1 MPGCLDA
8 WMPGCLDAWM
18 PGCLD
23 AWMLGFG
30 VVYHP
35 STSARGRVMHVHHVS
50 FTGAPDLLHRL
61 DDWVP
66 PMFLTVKVRVY
77 TDATGV
83 YTELPALL
91 TPLGL
96 LEPLLDYCL
105 YRSHDRSITWM
116 SKVIRSVRMFLEY
129 SQSNQDERHTY
140 RLFQNFAQRLYT
152 GTFDRATGLDP
163 SGLCWAP
170 RSPQDASHIVTHL
183 TDFLEWL
190 CAMRPEAGQVNPR
203 YAGGAYDRQTDEFAY
218 QFRRS
223 KAFLGHAWAVNAPST
238 ETGHR
243 VRSQRPPKVE
253 KGAPPAFPD
262 ERFEE
267 LLARGFKAAGRQD
280 YRGMLITL
288 LLHGAGFR
296 ESEPFHLYI
305 SDVFPD
311 PANPRQAKVLIHHPS
326 HGAAPADWR
335 RDGGKPCQ
343 GNRAEYLTMQFGL
356 VPRTAL
362 MDRRHAGW
370 KGGVHDAAYYKQ
382 AYWFL
387 PKYGEWFLQL
397 WHRYLEQVACVERNH
412 PFAFIN
418 LGREPIGAM
427 YTLTQYNKTHAAA
440 CERIGLTVGKAHGT
454 TPHGHRHAYGRRLH
468 NAGVG
473 KPLIRR
479 FMHHASEESQEVYTQ
494 ATTSEVRAGLRAA
507 VQQLR
512 DKYDEVVHMPSEL
525 PPGVQSED

>member
-1 MPGCLDA
+1 
-8 WMPGCLDAWM
+8 
-18 PGCLD
+18 
-23 AWMLGFG
+23 
-30 VVYHP
+30 
-35 STSARGRVMHVHHVS
+35 
-50 FTGAPDLLHRL
+50 
-61 DDWVP
+61 
-66 PMFLTVKVRVY
+66 MFVTVKARVH

-91 TPLGL
+91 TPAGV
-96 LEPLLDYCL
+96 LEPLLDYFL
-105 YRSHDRSITWM
+105 HRSHDRSLTWM
-116 SKVIRSVRMFLEY
+116 TKVARAVRMFLEY
-129 SQSNQDERHTY
+129 LQSNPAERDTY

-170 RSPQDASHIVTHL
+170 RSPLDASHIITHL
-183 TDFLEWL
+183 TDFFDWL
-190 CAMRPEAGQVNPR
+190 GEMRPEAAQVNPR
-203 YAGGAYDRQTDEFAY
+203 YAGGAFDRQTDEAAY

-223 KAFLGHAWAVNAPST
+223 KAFLGHTWAANASPA

-243 VRSQRPPKVE
+243 VRGQRPPKVE
-253 KGAPPAFPD
+253 KGEPPAFTE
-262 ERFEE
+262 ERFKE
-267 LLARGFKAAGRQD
+267 LLTKGFSTAGRRD

-335 RDGGKPCQ
+335 DEKGKPRR
-343 GNRAEYLTMQFGL
+343 GNRAEYLAQQFGL
-356 VPRTAL
+356 VPRTEV

-370 KGGVHDAAYYKQ
+370 KGGMHDAPYYKQ

-387 PKYGEWFLQL
+387 PEYGEWFLQL
-397 WHRYLEQVACVERNH
+397 WHRYLEQVARVERDH

-418 LGREPIGAM
+418 LSREPMGAM
-427 YTLTQYNKTHAAA
+427 YTLNQYNKAHAAA
-440 CERIGLTVGKAHGT
+440 CERIGLKVSKALGT
-454 TPHGHRHAYGRRLH
+454 TPHGHRHAYGRRLR
-468 NAGVG
+468 NAGID

-479 FMHHASEESQEVYTQ
+479 FMHHASEESQQVYTQ
-494 ATTSEVRAGLRAA
+494 ATIREALSALEAAAQRLWDQHAGTSSVPGRLLPGIGL
-507 VQQLR
+507 
-512 DKYDEVVHMPSEL
+512 D
-525 PPGVQSED
+525 